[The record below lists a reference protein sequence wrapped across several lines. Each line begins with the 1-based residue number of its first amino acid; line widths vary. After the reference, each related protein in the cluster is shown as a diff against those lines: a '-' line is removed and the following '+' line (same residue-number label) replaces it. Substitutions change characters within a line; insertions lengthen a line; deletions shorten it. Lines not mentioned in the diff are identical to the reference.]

1 MQVWNAEVLYKTDLI
16 LGEGAYWHEGWK
28 KFLYVDIEGRKVG
41 CINPITKEIKEKYVG
56 KRVGTV
62 VPATNGKL
70 IVALQGSIEELDFET
85 GELRELVRIEQD
97 KPSNRSNDGKCDA
110 AGRLWIGTMHV
121 DAKLHEGAL
130 YRFDGEL
137 KKILDNISIS
147 NGICWS
153 ADNRTMYYID
163 SSDYNIKAYD
173 FNLASGDISNE
184 RVIVHIKE
192 PDHTPDGM
200 CIDKDG
206 MLWVAIWGGSC
217 VNRYDPGTGNLI
229 GCVNVDAPNVSNCA
243 FGGNDMNL
251 LFITTARADLSDGQL
266 QQYPLSGS
274 LFYANIDV
282 SGAGTN
288 WFSHQFIVPAT
299 ES

>member
-41 CINPITKEIKEKYVG
+41 CIDPVTKEIKEKYVG

-70 IVALQGSIEELDFET
+70 ILALQGSIEELDFET
-85 GELRELVRIEQD
+85 GELKELVRIEQD
-97 KPSNRSNDGKCDA
+97 KPDNRSNDGKCDA
-110 AGRLWIGTMHV
+110 TGRLWIGTMHV
-121 DAKLHEGAL
+121 NAKLHEGAL
-130 YRFDGEL
+130 YRFDGEV
-137 KKILDNISIS
+137 KKMLDNISIS

-153 ADNRTMYYID
+153 VDNKTMYYID

-173 FNLASGDISNE
+173 FDLASGDISNE

-200 CIDKDG
+200 CIDKEG
-206 MLWVAIWGGSC
+206 MLWVAIWGGGC
-217 VNRYDPGTGNLI
+217 VNRYNPHSGNLI
-229 GCVNVDAPNVSNCA
+229 GCVNVAAPNVSNCA
-243 FGGNDMNL
+243 FGGSDMNL
-251 LFITTARADLSDGQL
+251 LFITTARADLSDEQL